1 MIASFEGHV
10 ATVILLVKAK
20 AQVNIQ
26 REDGVT
32 ALSLAAQEGKVEVV
46 RVLIEAKAL
55 VNIQK
60 KTGA

>member
-1 MIASFEGHV
+1 MD
-10 ATVILLVKAK
+10 TVM
-20 AQVNIQ
+20 AQLNIQ
-26 REDGVT
+26 TEEDGSS
-32 ALSLAAQEGKVEVV
+32 ALFMAAQEGKVEVV